1 MKSTGKAEGVRERAR
16 KWLESLRAFKKDGSA
31 TGKLK
36 GFSGYYCC
44 DECGSSQ
51 APGELEK
58 LLTAFAESESSL
70 ARKKEREACAK
81 LACHFCAYPGEWSTA
96 EKMDNGWMHLYGERR
111 ASVVACA
118 AAAIHERN
126 REEQP

>member
-1 MKSTGKAEGVRERAR
+1 MTLPRGAEMRERAEWWCRVR
-16 KWLESLRAFKKDGSA
+16 KIDDLAIAAPTEAIPNA
-31 TGKLK
+31 TKTL
-36 GFSGYYCC
+36 C
-44 DECGSSQ
+44 
-51 APGELEK
+51 ELMA
-58 LLTAFAESESSL
+58 AFAESESSL